1 MINRLLKIPIR
12 FWQRFI
18 SPCLPPACRFHPNCS
33 AYALEALDRHPWPRA
48 LVLIAWRI
56 LRCNPFSAGGFDP
69 VPPAGHQP
77 PHDPSRKA
85 I

>member
-1 MINRLLKIPIR
+1 MINWCLKLPIR

-18 SPCLPPACRFHPNCS
+18 SPWMPPACRFYPNCS
-33 AYALEALDRHPWPRA
+33 AYAIEALDRHPWHRA
-48 LVLIAWRI
+48 LLLIIWRI

-69 VPPAGHQP
+69 VPLAEHQHPHNP
-77 PHDPSRKA
+77 PRKA